1 MMLAL
6 SSRRGR
12 DQHPHRRPEGD
23 NACFGARA
31 LALSEHMN
39 KNVGS
44 LSARDIA
51 ILNFEEQWWTLV
63 GNRRKR
69 EAIRE
74 ELGLSPTSF
83 YSALGDLVDETAA
96 ARSHPLV
103 IARLRRRRAERRR
116 AKFHGSE
123 PLHRSP

>member
-1 MMLAL
+1 
-6 SSRRGR
+6 
-12 DQHPHRRPEGD
+12 
-23 NACFGARA
+23 
-31 LALSEHMN
+31 MN

-83 YSALGDLVDETAA
+83 YSALGDLVDAAAA

-116 AKFHGSE
+116 AKFHGNE
-123 PLHRSP
+123 PVHRSP

>member
-1 MMLAL
+1 
-6 SSRRGR
+6 
-12 DQHPHRRPEGD
+12 
-23 NACFGARA
+23 
-31 LALSEHMN
+31 MN

-83 YSALGDLVDETAA
+83 YTALGDLVDAAAA

-123 PLHRSP
+123 PLNRSP